1 LEQSKT
7 PSFDKRQARIFAS
20 ACKEG
25 ISKENQRKFGGRID
39 DGAVTE
45 LSKCSSTIVSSSP
58 KSVKMKKSMPL
69 FYFSIT
75 LAICSS
81 ALYHFTAKS
90 TPANVNFTVSLLVT
104 YAVAFAVV
112 LLTFFF
118 FPIKNGLAF
127 ELKQLNWASIG
138 LAIAIVGIEFGFL
151 LVYRSGWNL
160 GIAAVLTNV
169 VASLILLP
177 VAIFFFKDK
186 ISWVNIVGIFVCL
199 AGLIMLNWKS

>member
-1 LEQSKT
+1 MTKPMS
-7 PSFDKRQARIFAS
+7 
-20 ACKEG
+20 
-25 ISKENQRKFGGRID
+25 
-39 DGAVTE
+39 
-45 LSKCSSTIVSSSP
+45 
-58 KSVKMKKSMPL
+58 L

-81 ALYHFTAKS
+81 ALYHFVAKS
-90 TPANVNFTVSLLVT
+90 TPSNVNFTVSLLVT
-104 YAVAFAVV
+104 YGVAFTVT

-118 FPIKNGLAF
+118 FPARNGIAA

-160 GIAAVLTNV
+160 GIAAVLVNV

-177 VAIFFFKDK
+177 VAVFFFKDN
-186 ISWVNIVGIFVCL
+186 ISWVNVVGIFVCL
-199 AGLIMLNWKS
+199 AGLIMLNWKR